1 MLQNGND
8 TVGPAHSMWPLFC
21 NEIGLSYDQEERA
34 RNYQRAVLQEPHTW
48 LDRHT
53 ARASGLAMQSLHDAF
68 NSVAVRVRQREH
80 GMSNGLTATQKVKF
94 LAWADKNSDRLKAR
108 MEKKKQHN
116 PRAKVAEKFELSKD
130 HHLAANLY
138 ILNSRLQKTLNSLPK
153 QMTLVGPASLK
164 RLSRRPSFESLGQQR
179 EEGERRELAR
189 DQSFCS
195 SGSLKRSNSVLSMD
209 DSDKP
214 APQQVSPEDGQEA
227 AIATVEEALGFIK
240 EIIPP
245 PQALIP
251 QPMTVRI
258 SSPTPITSA
267 PIYHHYAP
275 APSAPLPPV
284 TTSQY
289 PVVTRVNSHPG
300 AMPESHQQSP
310 RADIVHYHHGQ
321 QQQQY
326 VPPPPPPT
334 QQYYQQYQYPVAS
347 PPPQQPTYHVQYQAP
362 SEQQQQQQ
370 PLLYQAQH
378 QVPPVQ
384 QPLLYQAQHQ
394 VPPVQQQPVYQAQHQ
409 APPEQL
415 HQPVYQAQHQAP
427 PEQLHQPVYQAQ
439 HQAPPEQ
446 QQMRPPPPQQPP
458 THNRRNS
465 FLPPHLNVVPEEMFP
480 AGDGAEDFFMSLIE
494 DEDWAIGGGVDMD
507 TAA

>member
-80 GMSNGLTATQKVKF
+80 GMSNGLTAAQKVKF
-94 LAWADKNSDRLKAR
+94 LAWADKNSDRIQAR
-108 MEKKKQHN
+108 IAKRKQQN
-116 PRAKVAEKFELSKD
+116 PRPKVPEKFELSKD

-138 ILNSRLQKTLNSLPK
+138 ILNSRLQKTLHSLPK
-153 QMTLVGPASLK
+153 QMTLVGPASLR

-179 EEGERRELAR
+179 EEGERRDLAR

-195 SGSLKRSNSVLSMD
+195 SGELKRSASVLSMD

-245 PQALIP
+245 PQAPIP
-251 QPMTVRI
+251 QPAMSAPVRI
-258 SSPTPITSA
+258 HSPALVSSA
-267 PIYHHYAP
+267 PIYHQYAP
-275 APSAPLPPV
+275 APSASLPPV
-284 TTSQY
+284 TMSEY
-289 PVVTRVNSHPG
+289 PAVTRVNSHPG
-300 AMPESHQQSP
+300 AMPESHHQAP
-310 RADIVHYHHGQ
+310 LAEVVHYHHGG
-321 QQQQY
+321 QQQY
-326 VPPPPPPT
+326 APPPAPPPRH
-334 QQYYQQYQYPVAS
+334 YYQQYQFTAA
-347 PPPQQPTYHVQYQAP
+347 PPPPQQQQQQPTYHVQYQAP
-362 SEQQQQQQ
+362 PEQQQQQ
-370 PLLYQAQH
+370 PLVYQAQN
-378 QVPPVQ
+378 QAPPVQ
-384 QPLLYQAQHQ
+384 QL
-394 VPPVQQQPVYQAQHQ
+394 QPVYQAQHQ
-409 APPEQL
+409 APTLQQL
-415 HQPVYQAQHQAP
+415 QPAYQAQHQAP
-427 PEQLHQPVYQAQ
+427 PMQQQQQPVYQAQ
-439 HQAPPEQ
+439 YQAPPEQ
-446 QQMRPPPPQQPP
+446 QQMQPTPPQQPP
-458 THNRRNS
+458 THNRKNS

-507 TAA
+507 TAV